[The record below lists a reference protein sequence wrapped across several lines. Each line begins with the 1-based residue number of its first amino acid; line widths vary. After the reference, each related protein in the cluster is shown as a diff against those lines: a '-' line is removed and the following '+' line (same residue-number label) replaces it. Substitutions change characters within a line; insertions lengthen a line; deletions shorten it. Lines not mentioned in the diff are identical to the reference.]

1 MWVSRVAPMANEY
14 SALVSL
20 NRNTLQR
27 IMDDIA
33 DKKSAQYM
41 VLSAIWRLVRVFS
54 LLKTQ
59 MSRLTHSIIT
69 QKEISIGNN
78 ASARISEER
87 MGGI

>member
-1 MWVSRVAPMANEY
+1 MANEY

-33 DKKSAQYM
+33 DKKSAQYI
-41 VLSAIWRLVRVFS
+41 VLSTIWCLVRVFS

-59 MSRLTHSIIT
+59 MSRLTHSIVT

-78 ASARISEER
+78 ASARIREER

>member
-1 MWVSRVAPMANEY
+1 MANEY

-41 VLSAIWRLVRVFS
+41 VLSAIWCLVRVFS

-78 ASARISEER
+78 ASARIREER